1 MKTAGAHAFSIAIQ
15 GGGDGLGGGVG
26 AGVARSL
33 SLQNLDEDF
42 SVCSLPKF
50 LILQW
55 QESILIRAGPERT
68 TQAALVASEK
78 ECKRMNMLNMRKI
91 MKRHTKNKIKIDE
104 KYQKSW
110 HML

>member
-1 MKTAGAHAFSIAIQ
+1 MMKTAGVHAFSITIREQ
-15 GGGDGLGGGVG
+15 EGGDGLGGGGGVG

-42 SVCSLPKF
+42 SVCSLPTC

-68 TQAALVASEK
+68 T
-78 ECKRMNMLNMRKI
+78 
-91 MKRHTKNKIKIDE
+91 
-104 KYQKSW
+104 
-110 HML
+110 